1 MPSNA
6 MRLFGLVATTGMF
19 VAGAWL
25 AQEASSPET
34 LAAVIKADREYY
46 ESQGQTPPS
55 QVQVKGPL
63 SVTLDGIRNSKGK
76 VLVLAYDNKTA
87 YENSDPEKVAGF
99 IEAPAKQGSM
109 TITFPDLNSGEF
121 AVVVIHDE
129 NGNYD
134 LDFNGLTPTE
144 GVGVSN
150 AFGSLDNPGFDRAK
164 VKAGPVDVT
173 VYYY

>member
-6 MRLFGLVATTGMF
+6 MRVFGLVATAGMF
-19 VAGAWL
+19 AAGAWL

-34 LAAVIKADREYY
+34 LAAVKAADREYY

-55 QVQVKGPL
+55 QEQVKGPL
-63 SVTLDGIRNSKGK
+63 SVTLEGIRNSEGK

-87 YENSDPEKVAGF
+87 YENSDPERFAGF
-99 IEAPAKQGSM
+99 VEKPAKAGA
-109 TITFPDLNSGEF
+109 ITVEFPELKTGEY
-121 AVVVIHDE
+121 AIVAIHDE

-134 LDFNGLTPTE
+134 LDFNGPTPTE

-150 AFGSLDNPGFDRAK
+150 AFGPQDAPDFDRAK

>member
-34 LAAVIKADREYY
+34 LAAVLEADREYY
-46 ESQGQTPPS
+46 ESQDKVPPS
-55 QVQVKGPL
+55 QQITGPL
-63 SVTLDGIRNSKGK
+63 SVTLEGIRNAKGK
-76 VLVLAYDNKTA
+76 VLVLAYDDKTA

-99 IEAPAKQGSM
+99 IEASAKQGAM
-109 TITFPDLNSGEF
+109 TITFPDLTSGEF
-121 AVVVIHDE
+121 AVVAIHDE

-173 VYYY
+173 VHYY